1 MTSTE
6 IKKMNSYKEFS
17 TPAGIDA
24 VKYYIQLAR
33 FPPAL
38 NARQR
43 LRYSRKFPP
52 NDWIVDNNNL
62 YYRPTRGILGGIPPA
77 NGIPFVPPPAN
88 PNQRINLLV
97 ILPANIQAELLRI
110 FQDPKQGLGLG
121 INQFYSQVCSQFI
134 GIKRT
139 VTTDFL
145 KSQGNY
151 QVTRSYKKVV
161 NRPILAQVPNERWGI
176 DCLHLPKYGV
186 PPANGGGNYK
196 YVLTVVDYFSKMV
209 WAEPITHPLNSLKCR
224 NAFERIINRSNTT
237 PHIVQSDNGQADFGD
252 HFATYMRTHRP
263 LITWIKSAPYS
274 PTSNGQAERMN
285 LELRKRIKIGIAT
298 NNNFEWVNHLQDYC
312 DNINAQKS
320 SRTKFTPTELWTEGY
335 NPPANHR
342 VRAQPIDDHSTPLEI
357 QRNVQARTVKS
368 AKNMITKG
376 IEELAVGDI
385 VRIKVSVLDKLMRK
399 RNKNSIEKKNNAIQ
413 YTIANYRVMK
423 VITPHINNHFYVSRP
438 SYWLNG
444 YDLNNQPT
452 VRILANTEPKEFFAS
467 DLMKIPVGSTAPTV
481 DGWAR
486 SRVLNRIHN

>member
-6 IKKMNSYKEFS
+6 IKKMNCYKEFS

-24 VKYYIQLAR
+24 VKYYIQLGQ

-151 QVTRSYKKVV
+151 QVTQLYKKVV
-161 NRPILAQVPNERWGI
+161 NRPIVCQSPNERWCI
-176 DCLHLPKYGV
+176 DCLHLPKYNI
-186 PPANGGGNYK
+186 PPANAGNYQ
-196 YVLTVVDYFSKMV
+196 YILTVVDHYSKKV
-209 WAEPITHPLNSLKCR
+209 WAEAITHPLNSIKTR
-224 NAFERIINRSNTT
+224 NAFQAIINRSNTT
-237 PHIVQSDNGQADFGD
+237 PHILHSDNGPEFKDQFNTFMLN
-252 HFATYMRTHRP
+252 HNP
-263 LITWIKSAPYS
+263 LIKWVKSAPYS
-274 PTSNGQAERMN
+274 PSSNGMAERMN
-285 LELRKRIKIGIAT
+285 KELRKKIKIGIAT
-298 NNNFEWVNHLQDYC
+298 NNTFEWRNHLQDYC

-320 SRTKFTPTELWTEGY
+320 SRTKFKPNELWKEGY
-335 NPPANHR
+335 TAPVNHV
-342 VRAQPIDDHSTPLEI
+342 VRPQAIDDHSTPLQI
-357 QRNVQARTVKS
+357 QRNIQARTVAS
-368 AKNMITKG
+368 AKKMIEKG
-376 IEELAVGDI
+376 VEELSVGDI

-399 RNKNSIEKKNNAIQ
+399 RNKNDLEAKNNIIQ

-423 VITPHINNHFYVSRP
+423 VITPHLNNHFYVSRP

-467 DLMKIPVGSTAPTV
+467 DLMKIPVGSTQPSV
-481 DGWAR
+481 GNWVR
-486 SRVLNRIHN
+486 SRVINRIRN